1 MKHQSNPVETR
12 SSDFREWVRSQVEA
26 ESYWFHRIELPGGL
40 VTPGWNDPKSEKL
53 PYFGL
58 PDDLRGMRVLD
69 IGHAEGFFAF
79 EAERRGADEVIGIEN
94 YPPMVRKFNVC
105 RAALN
110 SRAQSFQAGVY
121 ELSPKT
127 FGTFDLVLFYG
138 VLYHLRHPLL
148 ALEKIQDVCTGT
160 LLMQTAICGDQ
171 GSVPIAEFHPFGI
184 DSGPLENPHHDPTC
198 FWFPNPPC
206 CAAMLKQAGFQD
218 VVRISSEAPVG
229 AVFRAKAAVQR
240 KGIRADETKAPWA

>member
-1 MKHQSNPVETR
+1 METVSR
-12 SSDFREWVRSQVEA
+12 DFREWIRSQVDA
-26 ESYWFHRIELPGGL
+26 ETYWFHRIELPGGL

-94 YPPMVRKFNVC
+94 YPPMVHKFNIC

-110 SRAQSFQAGVY
+110 SRVQSFLTNVY

-148 ALEKIQDVCTGT
+148 ALEKIQDVCSGT
-160 LLMQTAICGDQ
+160 LLMQTAVCGDQ
-171 GSVPIAEFHPFGI
+171 SSTPIAEFHPFGV
-184 DSGPLENPHHDPTC
+184 DSGTPEKPLRDPTC
-198 FWFPNPPC
+198 FWFPNPSC
-206 CAAMLKQAGFQD
+206 CEAMLKHVGFED
-218 VVRISSEAPVG
+218 IEHISPQAPVG
-229 AVFRAKAAVQR
+229 AVFRARSALQR
-240 KGIRADETKAPWA
+240 KGMPPDETKAPWA